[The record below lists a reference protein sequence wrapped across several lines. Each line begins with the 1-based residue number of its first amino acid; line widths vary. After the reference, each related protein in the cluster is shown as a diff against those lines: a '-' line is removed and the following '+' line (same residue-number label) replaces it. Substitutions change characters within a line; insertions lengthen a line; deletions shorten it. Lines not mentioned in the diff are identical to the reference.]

1 MNALNSNISVQPNAL
16 DAQTALNLAENPEYQ
31 DIMKRLWILFKTEKK
46 INAWLG
52 SPNARMNQPP
62 LSYIKEGNFD
72 VVSSV
77 IAAIEYGIPS

>member
-1 MNALNSNISVQPNAL
+1 MNAQNSNISVQSNTL
-16 DAQTALNLAENPEYQ
+16 DTLASLNLESNPEYQ
-31 DIMKRLWILFKTEKK
+31 DILKRLWILFKTEKK

-62 LSYIKEGNFD
+62 SSYIKEGKFD

-77 IAAIEYGIPS
+77 IAAIEHGIPS

>member
-1 MNALNSNISVQPNAL
+1 MNAQNSNISVQLNDL
-16 DAQTALNLAENPEYQ
+16 DALLAENPEYQ
-31 DIMKRLWILFKTEKK
+31 DIMKRLRILFKTEKK
-46 INAWLG
+46 IDAWLG

-62 LSYIKEGNFD
+62 LCYIKEGNFD

>member
-1 MNALNSNISVQPNAL
+1 MNQNSNTDVRSNAL
-16 DAQTALNLAENPEYQ
+16 DDQTALNLAENPEYQ
-31 DIMKRLWILFKTEKK
+31 DIMKRLRILFKTEKK

-62 LSYIKEGNFD
+62 LIYIKEEKFD

-77 IAAIEYGIPS
+77 IAAIEHGIPS